1 MKNINHKMANWIS
14 SKSKTLQNDSAKKMK
29 KQGDWEVFTKHIDK
43 GLVSIRHKE
52 LLQQE

>member
-29 KQGDWEVFTKHIDK
+29 KQGETEKYLQNI
-43 GLVSIRHKE
+43 LIRD
-52 LLQQE
+52 LYP